1 MDTKQAEAELTLIRQ
16 MMIDSR
22 QVVVDNGWHYIF
34 WGVVVTAALIANYIM
49 ALNKVAMKYAGMM
62 WMVMMVGAAITAGIA
77 ERRSEKKLKVKTFA
91 GKILGALWTGTGITM
106 FMLGFVGTMT
116 GSYNPIY
123 ISPLIATVLGAAY
136 FASGAI
142 QQLKWLQM
150 LSIGWWAGA
159 IYTFIFPSVH
169 TLLIFAVMMICLQ
182 TVPGIILYR
191 KWKETNIGL

>member
-1 MDTKQAEAELTLIRQ
+1 MDTRQAEAELSLIKQ

-22 QVVVDNGWHYIF
+22 RVVVDNGWHYIF
-34 WGVVVTAALIANYIM
+34 WGVVVTAALLANYIM

-62 WMVMMVGAAITAGIA
+62 WFVTMVGAAIIAGIA
-77 ERRSEKKLKVKTFA
+77 ERRSDRKRKVKTFA
-91 GKILGALWTGTGITM
+91 GKILGALWTGAGIAM
-106 FMLGFVGTMT
+106 FMFGFIGTMS

-159 IYTFIFPSVH
+159 IFTFIFPSVH
-169 TLLIFAVMMICLQ
+169 TLLIFALMMLCLQ

-191 KWKETNIGL
+191 KWKAANFEV